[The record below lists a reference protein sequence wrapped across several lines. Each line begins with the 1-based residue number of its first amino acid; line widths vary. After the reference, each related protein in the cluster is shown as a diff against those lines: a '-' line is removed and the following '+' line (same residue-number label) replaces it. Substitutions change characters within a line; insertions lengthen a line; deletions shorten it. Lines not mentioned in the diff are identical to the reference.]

1 MGIRP
6 QNKGVSDGCDLFRN
20 QGHSSEMEGISQKME
35 LGCAIENYCNK
46 DHFKNYVDFGGFAK
60 LCFKCY
66 SFQLCKIKHLCN
78 NRSHDPTTV

>member
-35 LGCAIENYCNK
+35 LGCAIEILY
-46 DHFKNYVDFGGFAK
+46 
-60 LCFKCY
+60 
-66 SFQLCKIKHLCN
+66 
-78 NRSHDPTTV
+78 TVY